1 MAGTGYTSYGGPGS
15 MNLRNAQGIIA
26 FSTSTS
32 NMMTLSGSQ
41 VGIGSTTPLERL
53 DINGTNPRIFLD
65 DSTAPGTTTN
75 RLYAVSGQ
83 LYWNGVGLTSAGSL
97 PSPVEGNVMRGNG
110 TTSWQTTDSLY
121 IASSSGYVGIGTT
134 NPIEKLHINAGD
146 GDSVFLQI
154 TNDDTGTADN
164 NGLYVGLTS
173 ADEGYVGTRSNNN
186 LIFETND
193 AHAITIDTS
202 QQVGIGTTNPA
213 EALDVNGNIETQGD
227 LYFQN
232 SAVSI
237 DRNSNALRL
246 RSYDGWQFYD
256 TQGSSE
262 LIRITQ
268 AGNVGIG
275 TTSPGFLAHIYG
287 SDNTVAKFESTDD
300 TAAIWIRDNDTST
313 YVGSKDTMT
322 FIGQTGTLATT
333 NIQIN
338 SLGYVGIGTTNP
350 TVPLHVYS
358 TSHVQPYFETT
369 GASTDINMRLINPT
383 QG

>member
-53 DINGTNPRIFLD
+53 DINGTNPRVFLD
-65 DSTAPGTTTN
+65 DSTAPSTTTN
-75 RLYAVSGQ
+75 RLYSISGN

-246 RSYDGWQFYD
+246 RSYDG
-256 TQGSSE
+256 
-262 LIRITQ
+262 
-268 AGNVGIG
+268 
-275 TTSPGFLAHIYG
+275 
-287 SDNTVAKFESTDD
+287 
-300 TAAIWIRDNDTST
+300 
-313 YVGSKDTMT
+313 
-322 FIGQTGTLATT
+322 
-333 NIQIN
+333 
-338 SLGYVGIGTTNP
+338 
-350 TVPLHVYS
+350 
-358 TSHVQPYFETT
+358 
-369 GASTDINMRLINPT
+369 
-383 QG
+383 